1 MTTIAPDATER
12 VREVTEEIRE
22 ATLRAGRAYI
32 DASNTVLES
41 IAGYQEELKG
51 NVSQKW
57 LADVIE
63 KQADVTRQLIKF
75 NAEQRERLDQANG
88 S

>member
-1 MTTIAPDATER
+1 MTTIAPDATAR

-51 NVSQKW
+51 NVRQKW

-75 NAEQRERLDQANG
+75 NADQRERLDQANG